1 VVKMGKKVLSF
12 VLISVLILS
21 SFSFAYGV
29 GLDSGNDYAD
39 NFANNIFYGYESSE
53 RGVLGDI
60 IEVYA
65 DLSDPT
71 LITDFVS
78 TFTGGTRFEKYEF
91 IYSFVDPAKGYIVT
105 NLDTVDETIR
115 TGTPTEFMDSFESG
129 EWVNFDTDLSA
140 QMSNDE
146 MNTYFD
152 KFGVSLSLLGIAK
165 RDNKIAGYD
174 SEMFT
179 EDISGDLS
187 INTEVFASGGMYEKA
202 SNLLEVLDAGITFPP
217 TDEAEAAA
225 QDFVDKYNTSTN
237 SDKTLLYNFLVNYN
251 LVNVYTAPSSDDS
264 GSGGGALPPAE
275 EEPVFGVDEEY
286 DEEAAEEKMTEITT
300 VIDELDEENLE
311 TIEDIGEV
319 FLGLKTD
326 DALEL
331 ADQFI
336 EKIDEVLGEEGQ
348 DEVES
353 LYNTLY
359 EASGTLTKEPLEETQ
374 DAFGQE
380 GLTALEI
387 TGSDVDSAEDSMT
400 SFIEAFKTSAEESG
414 YEIPEDRALM
424 PTFNFTTE
432 EEAVVINIASD
443 VITSTGTEEGIAAK
457 VVVNDVEILLSGD
470 SLTEEEDTQI
480 LVEKV
485 DEDTYVFETTNT
497 IKAPVYLSV
506 QYTGDGAYPSIYRY
520 DEETEEYNLIG
531 GYYDEEAAVV
541 RFTLSS
547 FSQYM
552 VDDADAVE
560 FSDIDEITW
569 GQEFKDSVKRMSARG
584 YVQGRGE
591 EFDPYTEV
599 TRAEFA
605 AMLVRLLDMTDAQG
619 EDVFEDVESDDWFY
633 NEVSAAFNAGLI
645 QGVSTTEFK
654 PKENITREE
663 MAVMASRMLKLKY
676 YKDGTSGTDFVDEES
691 ISTWAVSGAAMVEKL
706 GVMEGRTSGEFD
718 PKGLATRLES
728 VVVME
733 RLLAK

>member
-1 VVKMGKKVLSF
+1 VVKMSKKVLSF

-21 SFSFAYGV
+21 SFSFVYGI
-29 GLDSGNDYAD
+29 GFDYAD
-39 NFANNIFYGYESSE
+39 NFANNVFYEYTSDE

-60 IEVYA
+60 VEVYA

-105 NLDTVDETIR
+105 NLDTVDDIIR
-115 TGTPTEFMDSFESG
+115 TGTPTEFMNAFETG
-129 EWVNFDTDLSA
+129 EWSNFDTDLSG
-140 QMSNDE
+140 QMTLEE
-146 MNTYFD
+146 MDTYFN
-152 KFGVSLSLLGIAK
+152 KFSVSLYFLNTAK
-165 RDNKIAGYD
+165 VNSQIAGYS
-174 SEMFT
+174 SEMFI
-179 EDISGDLS
+179 ENSSGDLT
-187 INTEVFASGGMYEKA
+187 IDADVFASGGMYEDA
-202 SNLLEVLDAGITFPP
+202 SGVFEVLDAGITFPP

-237 SDKTLLYNFLVNYN
+237 SDKTLLYNFLVDYN
-251 LVNVYTAPSSDDS
+251 LVNVYTAPSP
-264 GSGGGALPPAE
+264 GGGGALPPAE
-275 EEPVFGVDEEY
+275 EEPVFGIDEEY
-286 DEEAAEEKMTEITT
+286 DEEAAEEKMTRITT
-300 VIDELDEENLE
+300 IIDELDEENLE
-311 TIEDIGEV
+311 TIEDIGEI

-331 ADQFI
+331 VDQFI
-336 EKIDEVLGEEGQ
+336 EKIEEILGEEGQ
-348 DEVES
+348 DEVVK

-359 EASGTLTKEPLEETQ
+359 EASGTLTKKPLEETQ

-380 GLTALEI
+380 GLTAIEI
-387 TGSDVDSAEDSMT
+387 TGSDVVSAEESMT
-400 SFIEAFKTSAEESG
+400 SLIEAFKISAEESG
-414 YEIPEDRALM
+414 YVIPDDRALIS
-424 PTFNFTTE
+424 TFNFTTE
-432 EEAVVINIASD
+432 EAAVVVNIGSD
-443 VITSTGTEEGIAAK
+443 VITSTGAEEGIVVK
-457 VVVNDVEILLSGD
+457 VLVNDIEILLSGD
-470 SLTEEEDTQI
+470 SLSAEEDTQI

-506 QYTGDGAYPSIYRY
+506 PYSGDGAYPSIYRY
-520 DEETEEYNLIG
+520 NEETEEYNLIG
-531 GYYDEEAAVV
+531 GYYDEEAGVV

-552 VDDADAVE
+552 VDNANAVE

-569 GQEFKDSVKRMSARG
+569 GQEFKDSVNRMSARG

-591 EFDPYTEV
+591 EFDPFTEV

-605 AMLVRLLDMTDAQG
+605 AMLVRLLDMTDTEG
-619 EDVFEDVESDDWFY
+619 EDIFEDVESDDWFY
-633 NEVSAAFNAGLI
+633 NEVSAAFNAGLV

-654 PKENITREE
+654 PNENITREE

-676 YKDGTSGTDFVDEES
+676 YKEATLDTDFVDEES
-691 ISTWAVSGAAMVEKL
+691 ISNWALSGAAMVEKL

>member
-1 VVKMGKKVLSF
+1 MGKKVLSF

-21 SFSFAYGV
+21 SFSFAYG
-29 GLDSGNDYAD
+29 LTTSAD
-39 NFANNIFYGYESSE
+39 NFASKIVGYNSNQKM
-53 RGVLGDI
+53 VLGDVV
-60 IEVYA
+60 ELYLKL
-65 DLSDPT
+65 DDPT
-71 LITDFVS
+71 LITDFVKN
-78 TFTGGTRFEKYEF
+78 FTGGTYAKYEF
-91 IYSFVDPAKGYIVT
+91 IYSFVDSSKGYIKEV
-105 NLDTVDETIR
+105 NLDGTSSYIYDIIE
-115 TGTPTEFMDSFESG
+115 TGTAQNFKDAFDTG
-129 EWVNFDTDLSA
+129 EWANFDADLSA
-140 QMSNDE
+140 EMTTDD

-152 KFGVSLSLLGIAK
+152 KFGELLTILYSA
-165 RDNKIAGYD
+165 NKTNFIEQTN
-174 SEMFT
+174 SEMFI
-179 EDISGDLS
+179 EDSSGNLS
-187 INTEVFASGGMYEKA
+187 INSGVFSSDGLYEIVAAIIDQDYPSAS
-202 SNLLEVLDAGITFPP
+202 T
-217 TDEAEAAA
+217 AEGVAEE
-225 QDFVDKYNTSTN
+225 FIDKYNTSSN
-237 SDKTLLYNFLVNYN
+237 SDKTLLYDFLVEYKM
-251 LVNVYTAPSSDDS
+251 VNVYTAPSS
-264 GSGGGALPPAE
+264 GGGGGGGALPPAE

-336 EKIDEVLGEEGQ
+336 EKIEEVLGEEGQ
-348 DEVES
+348 DEVVK

-470 SLTEEEDTQI
+470 SLSEEEDTQI

-506 QYTGDGAYPSIYRY
+506 PYTGDGAYPSIYRY

-531 GYYDEEAAVV
+531 GYYDEEAGVV

-654 PKENITREE
+654 PNENITREE
-663 MAVMASRMLKLKY
+663 MAVMASRMLKLRY
-676 YKDGTSGTDFVDEES
+676 YKDGTPGTDFVDEES

>member
-1 VVKMGKKVLSF
+1 MGKKVLSLTL
-12 VLISVLILS
+12 VMVLILS
-21 SFSFAYGV
+21 SFSFAYGETYDHAERFKDEIFGDDTESID
-29 GLDSGNDYAD
+29 GLLDA
-39 NFANNIFYGYESSE
+39 E
-53 RGVLGDI
+53 RVVLGDI
-60 IEVYA
+60 VDTYVSLNDSGLVTAIVRQFIGDTRYENY
-65 DLSDPT
+65 DFIL
-71 LITDFVS
+71 DFVNENNNYVID
-78 TFTGGTRFEKYEF
+78 GERVNIG
-91 IYSFVDPAKGYIVT
+91 GYIT
-105 NLDTVDETIR
+105 NDEP
-115 TGTPTEFMDSFESG
+115 GNFESAFDN
-129 EWVNFDTDLSA
+129 WSQFDTDLSA
-140 QMSNDE
+140 DMTLEE
-146 MNTYFD
+146 MGTYFS
-152 KFGVSLSLLGIAK
+152 KFSISLFFLNEAK
-165 RDNKIAGYD
+165 SNGTVAGYE
-174 SEMFT
+174 SFMFT
-179 EDISGDLS
+179 EDEKGDLS
-187 INTEVFASGGMYEKA
+187 LIESIFDSGGMYDEA
-202 SNLLEVLDAGITFPP
+202 RTFIDRALDTTFPP
-217 TDEAEAAA
+217 TEEAKQAALDLVA
-225 QDFVDKYNTSTN
+225 RYNDSTQ
-237 SDKTLLYNFLVNYN
+237 SDKEIVFDFMKRYN
-251 LVNVYTAPSSDDS
+251 LVKVYTAPSS
-264 GSGGGALPPAE
+264 GGGGGGGALHPAE
-275 EEPVFGVDEEY
+275 KEPVFGVGEEY

-311 TIEDIGEV
+311 TIENIGKV

-331 ADQFI
+331 ADQLIKKI
-336 EKIDEVLGEEGQ
+336 EVVLGEEGQ
-348 DEVES
+348 EEVVK

-380 GLTALEI
+380 GLTVLEI

-424 PTFNFTTE
+424 PTFNFSTE

-443 VITSTGTEEGIAAK
+443 VITSTGTEEGIAVK
-457 VVVNDVEILLSGD
+457 ILVNDVEILLSGD
-470 SLTEEEDTQI
+470 SLSDEEDTQI

-485 DEDTYVFETTNT
+485 EENTYVFETTNT

-506 QYTGDGAYPSIYRY
+506 PYTGDGAYPSIYRY
-520 DEETEEYNLIG
+520 DEESEEYNLIG
-531 GYYDEEAAVV
+531 GYYDEEAGVV

-605 AMLVRLLDMTDAQG
+605 AMLVRLLDMTDTQG

-654 PKENITREE
+654 PNENITREE
-663 MAVMASRMLKLKY
+663 MAVMAARMLKLKY
-676 YKDGTSGTDFVDEES
+676 YKDGTTGTDFIDEES
-691 ISTWAVSGAAMVEKL
+691 ISTWALSGAAMVERL

>member
-1 VVKMGKKVLSF
+1 
-12 VLISVLILS
+12 
-21 SFSFAYGV
+21 
-29 GLDSGNDYAD
+29 
-39 NFANNIFYGYESSE
+39 
-53 RGVLGDI
+53 
-60 IEVYA
+60 
-65 DLSDPT
+65 
-71 LITDFVS
+71 
-78 TFTGGTRFEKYEF
+78 
-91 IYSFVDPAKGYIVT
+91 
-105 NLDTVDETIR
+105 
-115 TGTPTEFMDSFESG
+115 
-129 EWVNFDTDLSA
+129 
-140 QMSNDE
+140 
-146 MNTYFD
+146 
-152 KFGVSLSLLGIAK
+152 
-165 RDNKIAGYD
+165 
-174 SEMFT
+174 
-179 EDISGDLS
+179 
-187 INTEVFASGGMYEKA
+187 
-202 SNLLEVLDAGITFPP
+202 
-217 TDEAEAAA
+217 
-225 QDFVDKYNTSTN
+225 
-237 SDKTLLYNFLVNYN
+237 
-251 LVNVYTAPSSDDS
+251 
-264 GSGGGALPPAE
+264 
-275 EEPVFGVDEEY
+275 
-286 DEEAAEEKMTEITT
+286 
-300 VIDELDEENLE
+300 
-311 TIEDIGEV
+311 
-319 FLGLKTD
+319 
-326 DALEL
+326 
-331 ADQFI
+331 
-336 EKIDEVLGEEGQ
+336 
-348 DEVES
+348 
-353 LYNTLY
+353 
-359 EASGTLTKEPLEETQ
+359 
-374 DAFGQE
+374 
-380 GLTALEI
+380 
-387 TGSDVDSAEDSMT
+387 
-400 SFIEAFKTSAEESG
+400 
-414 YEIPEDRALM
+414 
-424 PTFNFTTE
+424 
-432 EEAVVINIASD
+432 
-443 VITSTGTEEGIAAK
+443 
-457 VVVNDVEILLSGD
+457 LLSGD